1 MRKCVLLL
9 LTVAMTGCS
18 WFSWLPWVDK
28 DEESKKL
35 KPAELVKF
43 DAEVRIDRSRRAV
56 KTRGSRSI
64 LHTAIT
70 SFDMLCS
77 DMAQGKATSYT
88 GGTDHGYGTRH

>member
-43 DAEVRIDRSRRAV
+43 DAEVRIDRSWRASVGERLRRV
-56 KTRGSRSI
+56 RR
-64 LHTAIT
+64 
-70 SFDMLCS
+70 
-77 DMAQGKATSYT
+77 
-88 GGTDHGYGTRH
+88 RVR